1 MNNKVTSK
9 EELLEASKGLVRS
22 QGWSA
27 VNIRSVA
34 KVCCVSVG
42 AIYNYF
48 DGKATLVTATVESI
62 WQEIFHRP
70 KNQPAFQDIHTYTLW
85 VYDCMA
91 AGSKRYPDF
100 FTLHSL
106 GFVTGD
112 KSEAKVRMQQ
122 TRQHILDGICAV
134 LKRDSHIRPDA
145 FNEAFSVEMFASIL
159 FSLMLSAMLR
169 HDYDPTAILEMI
181 RRTLY

>member
-9 EELLEASKGLVRS
+9 EELLEASKGLVRD

-34 KVCCVSVG
+34 KVCGVSVG
-42 AIYNYF
+42 SIYNYF

-62 WQEIFHRP
+62 WQEIFHRS
-70 KNQPAFQDIHTYTLW
+70 KNQPAFQDIQSYTLW
-85 VYDCMA
+85 VYERMA

-106 GFVTGD
+106 GFVSGD

-122 TRQHILDGICAV
+122 TRQHILDGIAAV
-134 LKRDSHIRPDA
+134 LKRDEHIRPDA
-145 FNEAFSVEMFASIL
+145 FDEEFTADRFAGLL

-169 HDYDPTAILEMI
+169 HDYDPTAILEMT
-181 RRTLY
+181 RRALY

>member
-1 MNNKVTSK
+1 MNIKATSK
-9 EELLEASKGLVRS
+9 EELLEASKELVRS

-34 KVCCVSVG
+34 KACGVSVG

-48 DGKATLVTATVESI
+48 DGKAALVTATVESI
-62 WQEIFHRP
+62 WQEIFH
-70 KNQPAFQDIHTYTLW
+70 QPQGQPGFQDIQTYTLW
-85 VYDCMA
+85 VYDRMA

-106 GFVTGD
+106 GFVAGD
-112 KSEAKVRMQQ
+112 KSEARVRMQQ

-134 LKRDSHIRPDA
+134 LERDAHIRPEA
-145 FNEAFSVEMFASIL
+145 FNEAFSVNMFAGIL

-169 HDYDPTAILEMI
+169 HDYDPAAILEMI